1 MQPGTTATMP
11 ILTIVPVGDRF
22 TVESD
27 QYIPDPKFRN
37 VQICLMLTSK
47 EALAKS
53 GDTWATRKGAEAAAA
68 RYFRQAKACAASPD
82 VDRLVQALRN
92 PNVRLITSSGF
103 RLDALGLHHPD
114 GTIESIEAVAK

>member
-1 MQPGTTATMP
+1 MP
-11 ILTIVPVGDRF
+11 ILTIVSVGDRF

-47 EALAKS
+47 GTLAKS
-53 GDTWATRKGAEAAAA
+53 GDSWATRKGAEAAAV
-68 RYFRQAKACAASPD
+68 RYFRQAKARAASPD

-92 PNVRLITSSGF
+92 PDVLLITPSGF
-103 RLDALGLHHPD
+103 RLDALGLHHPN
-114 GTIESIEAVAK
+114 GTIERIEAVAK